1 MGMNTTFLF
10 YNSWWR
16 NLALTLISAPFFLA
30 PLLVGF
36 NDIFQDKWLLLGF
49 IMFGFG
55 TIVFGFRFLDRR
67 IKVKIS
73 ELGVHDYRTR
83 YGNIP
88 WSEISQYRLWSVKG
102 NDYIT
107 LTLRSP
113 QLWITRANALSR
125 VIFGVMGK
133 NKFKITI
140 SLQNMAV
147 NEASLTSFMTKMV
160 ALASTHAQQGIQ
172 PDAPAFGGSAG

>member
-1 MGMNTTFLF
+1 MTTTFIF

-16 NLALTLISAPFFLA
+16 NFVLTLISAPFFLA
-30 PLLVGF
+30 PLLSGF
-36 NDIFQDKWLLLGF
+36 NDIFHDKWLFLGF

-55 TIVFGFRFLDRR
+55 TIIFGFRFLDRR
-67 IKVKIS
+67 VKVEIS
-73 ELGVHDYRTR
+73 EMGVHDYRTR

-88 WSEISQYRLWSVKG
+88 WSEISDYRLWSVKG

-113 QLWITRANALSR
+113 QLWIKRANAFTR
-125 VIFGVMGK
+125 VIASCIGK

-147 NEASLTSFMTKMV
+147 NEASLTSFMTEMV
-160 ALASTHAQQGIQ
+160 ALASAHAQSGK
-172 PDAPAFGGSAG
+172 G